1 MSIRDRITKEI
12 AVQKSIE
19 GEKCQDK
26 LLLDFLNVVK
36 MESQWRAFV
45 NCETYRYGQY
55 SYQCHRFYY
64 PKEELLKLLQ
74 IGGK

>member
-36 MESQWRAFV
+36 MESQWDAFV
-45 NCETYRYGQY
+45 NCEFYKYGKY
-55 SYQCHRFYY
+55 SYESHRFYY